1 MKVVEISKATTSL
14 GDYARHLRKRPVV
27 VTRKGKPVAALVPI
41 ENADLETISL
51 STNPKFLAIIERSRQ
66 RMKTEGGIPMEEMR
80 RRLGLK

>member
-14 GDYARHLRKRPVV
+14 GDYARRLRKRPVV
-27 VTRKGKPVAALVPI
+27 VTRKGRPVAALVPI

-80 RRLGLK
+80 RRLGLQ